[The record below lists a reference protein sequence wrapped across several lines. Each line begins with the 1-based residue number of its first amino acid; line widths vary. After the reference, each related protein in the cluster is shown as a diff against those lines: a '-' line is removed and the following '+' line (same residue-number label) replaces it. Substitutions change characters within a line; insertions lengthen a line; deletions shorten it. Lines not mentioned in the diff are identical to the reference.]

1 MDVMAHGLWGGV
13 VFGRKSRWQWRGAFL
28 LGMAPD
34 LLAFGPFLLTRIG
47 RSDFRAFPDYVYQS
61 YSITHSLVVWAVVAG
76 AIWSVRRRFPWI
88 LGAWGLHALCDIPL
102 HEISFF
108 PTPYLWPLPTPFVN
122 GIRWAQPALIIPNY
136 VLLILAYTLW
146 FGLRYRHKTIGERH
160 SIR

>member
-13 VFGRKSRWQWRGAFL
+13 VFGRKTRWQWRTAFL

-47 RSDFRAFPDYVYQS
+47 RSDFRAFPDYVYLS

-88 LGAWGLHALCDIPL
+88 LGAWGLHAVCDIPL

-108 PTPYLWPLPTPFVN
+108 PTPDLWPLPTPFVN

-136 VLLILAYTLW
+136 VLLTLAYTVW
-146 FGLRYRHKTIGERH
+146 FGLRYRHKTIGTRQ